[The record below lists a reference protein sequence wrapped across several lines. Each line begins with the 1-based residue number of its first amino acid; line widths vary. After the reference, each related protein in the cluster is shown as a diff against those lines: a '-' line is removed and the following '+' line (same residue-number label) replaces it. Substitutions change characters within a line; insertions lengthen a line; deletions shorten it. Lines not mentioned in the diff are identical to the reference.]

1 MYILVA
7 FVDGVEVEPIKR
19 EVSKVVYTWRNKD
32 WWFPPI
38 MAKKENEKTDWLLH
52 KWEIVIWLKLEYAF
66 LFFLFRH
73 FIEHIYIQCQGLFV
87 RTGPTCYDV
96 SILRVL

>member
-38 MAKKENEKTDWLLH
+38 MAKKKKKKKQTDYCISEK
-52 KWEIVIWLKLEYAF
+52 
-66 LFFLFRH
+66 
-73 FIEHIYIQCQGLFV
+73 
-87 RTGPTCYDV
+87 
-96 SILRVL
+96 